1 MRSAKQNLDL
11 PKAKI
16 YTNIKE
22 RKIMKSVIIT
32 GATGM
37 IGSHVAK
44 LLLDQGVNV
53 TAIIRPMSEKMRN
66 LDHYGE
72 GKLTVVECSLWDLPT
87 LRDKLGWE
95 HDTFFHFG
103 WGYTFGT
110 GRNDAPKQEANIKA
124 CLDAVHLA
132 YEAGCKTFIGAGSQ
146 AEFGIVSGKLSDE
159 LPKDPITGYGI
170 AKLAASKLSALECR
184 NLGMRQNWGR
194 ILSCYGPGDNDYTM
208 VMSAVRSM
216 LRGERMQF
224 TPAEQVWDYIFAED
238 CARAF
243 ISIAESGIDQKAY
256 TIGSGE
262 ERLLKDYIYAI
273 RDAVDPT
280 LDVGIGER
288 EYNEN
293 QVMHLVADITEITA
307 DTGFVPQVSFEE
319 GIRRTVEWARENP

>member
-1 MRSAKQNLDL
+1 
-11 PKAKI
+11 
-16 YTNIKE
+16 
-22 RKIMKSVIIT
+22 MKGAIVT

-37 IGSHVAK
+37 IGSNVTK
-44 LLLDQGVNV
+44 LLLQQGVNV
-53 TAIIRPMSEKMRN
+53 TAIVRPMSEKLRN
-66 LDHYGE
+66 LEWAEESGFKDGLYNSDDKE
-72 GKLTVVECSLWDLPT
+72 KPFQRGKLQIVECSLWDLLT

-132 YEAGCKTFIGAGSQ
+132 YEAGCKTFVGAGSQ

-170 AKLAASKLSALECR
+170 AKLAASRLSALECK
-184 NLGMRQNWGR
+184 NLGMKHGWGR

-208 VMSAVRSM
+208 VMSAIRAM
-216 LRGERMQF
+216 LRGERMKF
-224 TPAEQVWDYIFAED
+224 TPAEQVWDYIYAED

-243 ISIAESGIDQKAY
+243 IAIAESGVDRKCY

-262 ERLLKDYIYAI
+262 QRLLRDYIYAI
-273 RDAVDPT
+273 RDAIDPG

-288 EYNEN
+288 DYNPD
-293 QVMHLVADITEITA
+293 QVMHLVADITELVS
-307 DTGFVPQVSFEE
+307 DTGYKPETSFED
-319 GIRRTVEWARENP
+319 GIQKTVEWAKAHPSV